1 MILRHIITYNG
12 QILTTPIPNDKID
25 SELENIKS
33 QIIAQGGNPKYLKI
47 KTDIELEESE
57 YQIKE

>member
-12 QILTTPIPNDKID
+12 QVLTTPIPNDKID

-33 QIIAQGGNPKYLKI
+33 QIIAQGGDPKYLKI
-47 KTDIELEESE
+47 ITDIELEESE
-57 YQIKE
+57 YQITG